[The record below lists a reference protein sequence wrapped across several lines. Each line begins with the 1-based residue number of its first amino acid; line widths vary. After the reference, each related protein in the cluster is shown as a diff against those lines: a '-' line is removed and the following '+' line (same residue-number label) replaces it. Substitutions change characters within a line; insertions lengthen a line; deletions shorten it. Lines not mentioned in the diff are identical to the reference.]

1 MVRDKNP
8 IRNRIYGCTY
18 PFYYITEE
26 SIAFR
31 ERPYMLPRARPDK
44 AVRDKPRAPRK
55 AAILFARSLAGRV
68 AAAPVPC
75 ALPCAMVII

>member
-31 ERPYMLPRARPDK
+31 ERPYMLPRARPLGFTEMLCSDRYFGNK
-44 AVRDKPRAPRK
+44 VEDY
-55 AAILFARSLAGRV
+55 V
-68 AAAPVPC
+68 VT
-75 ALPCAMVII
+75 